1 MPYLKT
7 LLLSACFAGAFLL
20 NVPVSVQGAPQ
31 DTLPAGEGKELVERI
46 CTGCHGIET
55 ALDQARTEAQWK
67 AVVDTMIGRGAEG
80 TDAEF
85 ATVVKYLTKNF
96 GIKN

>member
-7 LLLSACFAGAFLL
+7 FVLSICFTGAILL
-20 NVPVSVQGAPQ
+20 NVPTQGTAQ
-31 DTLPAGEGKELVERI
+31 ETLPAGEGKEQVERI
-46 CTGCHGIET
+46 CAGCHGIET

-80 TDAEF
+80 TDADF
-85 ATVVKYLTKNF
+85 VLVVKYLVKNF

>member
-7 LLLSACFAGAFLL
+7 FVISACFAGAILL
-20 NVPVSVQGAPQ
+20 NVPTQGVAQ
-31 DTLPAGEGKELVERI
+31 DTLPAGEGKELVARI
-46 CTGCHGIET
+46 CPGCHGIET

-80 TDAEF
+80 TDKEF
-85 ATVVKYLTKNF
+85 ETVVKYLVKNF
-96 GIKN
+96 VIKN